1 MTIQVSVLTHL
12 KDVMPYK
19 WKVQSARSW
28 GCECVAYIDARQV
41 METLDEIMGPENW
54 QDSYRGVGRSVYC
67 DLSLRVNGEWITKS
81 DCGSESNFEGEK
93 GQASDAFKRA
103 AVKWGIGRFLYSLP
117 TKRVKAIENG
127 KDERGKP
134 RYVPADD
141 QGRKIRDL
149 TAHLNADAARN
160 TPPQGSDSAP
170 KTGAAN
176 TGYVPKT
183 TPQDEPEKTPTGGT
197 VTQIDNAQAPDE
209 AKAKIEAL
217 CKRAGLK
224 SEDLGRMLRDMH
236 TSYKR
241 LKLSEARRLIADL
254 EAMLNAS

>member
-1 MTIQVSVLTHL
+1 MSIKVSTLTHL

-41 METLDEIMGPENW
+41 MDILDDVMGPENW
-54 QDSYRGVGRSVYC
+54 QDSYRYVGQSLYC
-67 DLSLRVNGEWITKS
+67 DLSLRVAGEWIKKS
-81 DCGSESNFEGEK
+81 DCGSASNFEKEK

-103 AVKWGIGRFLYSLP
+103 AVKWGIGRFLYDLP
-117 TKRVKAIENG
+117 MKRVGAVEAG
-127 KDERGKP
+127 KDDRGKP

-149 TAHLNADAARN
+149 TAHLNATTERT
-160 TPPQGSDSAP
+160 TPPQGSGCAP
-170 KTGAAN
+170 KT
-176 TGYVPKT
+176 P
-183 TPQDEPEKTPTGGT
+183 PQDEPGETPTGGT

-209 AKAKIEAL
+209 AKAKIESL
-217 CKRAGLK
+217 CKRAGIK